1 MQLEL
6 VETKFTFNEAWVTNT
21 RYMGEVCLS
30 ADLGGDMQYFLLDA
44 QDGLE
49 ILDDDISDFLGGKN
63 YILTEKEC
71 RHLIKEALAKTPQA
85 EQTPRETFRKLEQ
98 FVGDVSL
105 TDEEMSALD
114 SKIYCKIH
122 TEKEAINYFI
132 MRVVCGDFEAART
145 LTGHPIRLA
154 YNIPRGELLHNVI
167 AGCDSE
173 YYDIGDDSFKTRKSF
188 SCTSLICDQ
197 NDQNYYAIR
206 TVVTLENKSVVGFEL
221 ISCDRITAWEAE
233 NIIATS
239 EYICVYD
246 GIGPNF
252 FDNLPHAQITPH
264 EAGVSYMIF
273 NPDNSH
279 VDSKVYSLG
288 DDVFATI
295 YVQEGQLII
304 ASREPRHINY
314 LERDLPQP
322 TGAYVFSRN
331 ILGAYIESGEEDF
344 TDFVNS
350 LT

>member
-1 MQLEL
+1 MQFEL
-6 VETKFTFNEAWVTNT
+6 IESKFTFNEAWVTNT

-30 ADLGGDMQYFLLDA
+30 ADLGGEMKYFLLDA

-49 ILDDDISDFLGGKN
+49 ILDDDISDFLGGKS

-71 RHLIKEALAKTPQA
+71 RYLIKESLDKTPQS
-85 EQTPRETFRKLEQ
+85 EKNSSSQYDKLEE
-98 FVGDVSL
+98 FAGDVKL

-114 SKIYCKIH
+114 LKIYCKIH

-132 MRVVCGDFEAART
+132 MRVLCGDFEAARK
-145 LTGHPIRLA
+145 LTGHAVRIA
-154 YNIPRGELLHNVI
+154 YNIPRGELFHNVI
-167 AGCDSE
+167 EDYANE
-173 YYDIGDDSFKTRKSF
+173 YHDVGDESFKTRKSF
-188 SCTSLICDQ
+188 ICTSLIWE
-197 NDQNYYAIR
+197 QNYYLIR
-206 TVVTLENKSVVGFEL
+206 SLVTLENKSVEGFE
-221 ISCDRITAWEAE
+221 IVSCDMITAWEAD
-233 NIIATS
+233 NITATS
-239 EYICVYD
+239 EYVCTYD
-246 GIGPNF
+246 SIGQNF

-304 ASREPRHINY
+304 ASRDPRHISY

-331 ILGAYIESGEEDF
+331 ILGGYIESGAEDF
-344 TDFVNS
+344 TDFVDS